1 MRHWRILIAAL
12 ACLGPAL
19 QYGLMIH
26 NESLASGLAKSV
38 EFFSYFT
45 ILSNI
50 LAAVV
55 LTAPLIAAG
64 SVVATWAERSST
76 RIGVAVYLT
85 ITAAIYHTLLS
96 GLWDPKGW
104 RLVSDTLLHTVTPAL
119 FVIDWLARGG
129 QGETGRATAAKALIF
144 PALYGVWTL
153 AHGAMSGFYPYPFL
167 DVGKHGYLSVIVTM
181 LVMAGGFL
189 LIALL
194 FTVIHQARA
203 KLAIGRGAPISA

>member
-129 QGETGRATAAKALIF
+129 RGETGRATAAKALIF